1 MRLRI
6 EKQEV
11 FLDAVCTGAFTVA
24 NALLAVDQSDSN
36 LRISEAFPTDRA
48 SRLSLA
54 RFIAQGQFTETQKQN
69 FSEPLFEKTGGKE
82 GPPLNALELLVLE
95 GEYDHAKAV
104 LLLAPDLKISEAFPK
119 DRASLGCLW
128 QFILDEY
135 SGLSEPLKQEV
146 PKLLDL
152 RVISKE
158 ERPYNAFNDFLCS
171 NDDDR
176 TLLEDLNP
184 CT

>member
-24 NALLAVDQSDSN
+24 IALLAVDQSDSN

-54 RFIAQGQFTETQKQN
+54 RFIAQGQFTETEKQN

-95 GEYDHAKAV
+95 GESDPAKAGLACLLQV
-104 LLLAPDLKISEAFPK
+104 LRSVKHFQK
-119 DRASLGCLW
+119 TVNYWVVFG
-128 QFILDEY
+128 ILFWMNI
-135 SGLSEPLKQEV
+135 
-146 PKLLDL
+146 
-152 RVISKE
+152 RV
-158 ERPYNAFNDFLCS
+158 
-171 NDDDR
+171 
-176 TLLEDLNP
+176 
-184 CT
+184 